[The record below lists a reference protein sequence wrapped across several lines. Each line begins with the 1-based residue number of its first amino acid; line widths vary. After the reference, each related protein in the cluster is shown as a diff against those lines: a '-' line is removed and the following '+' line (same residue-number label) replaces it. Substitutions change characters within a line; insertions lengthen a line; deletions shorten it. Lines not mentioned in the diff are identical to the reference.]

1 MDLKIFVLTDDDLRL
16 SRRLLRDMVERGRTA
31 SSVLNQY
38 TKQVKPSYDEF
49 TKPTMKKANLII
61 PFNTDNT

>member
-1 MDLKIFVLTDDDLRL
+1 
-16 SRRLLRDMVERGRTA
+16 MVERGRTA